1 MPRSTRQAERDEERG
16 ERVRTRAYL
25 LMLAVVAV
33 WGATFVVVKDALADA
48 SPLAFNLTRMTL
60 AFAVLAA
67 AYHRHWHRIGRR
79 ELAAGAVI
87 GFFLAM
93 GYQFQTAGLARTTP
107 SKSALITGLVVVL
120 VPLFSSLRALR
131 PVGGHAP
138 RWNAY
143 AGAAMAFAGILLLTV
158 PAARDGAAL
167 DFSSVNMG
175 DVLSFGYAIGF
186 AFHCLALGRLSPRFD
201 FQQLALLQI
210 GFCAVFMALSMPL
223 LERPHL
229 HLTAR
234 LGVAL
239 AVAALLAT
247 AAAFSVQSWVQSVL
261 PATHTAL
268 ILTMEPV
275 FAVLT
280 AILFYGERLNGRAA
294 AGAALVLCGIAVTE
308 LVTTTPASGA
318 HEASRSA

>member
-1 MPRSTRQAERDEERG
+1 M
-16 ERVRTRAYL
+16 RTRAYL
-25 LMLAVVAV
+25 LMLTVVAV

-60 AFAVLAA
+60 AFAVLAV
-67 AYHRHWHRIGRR
+67 AYHGHWRSIGRR

-131 PVGGHAP
+131 PAGGHAP
-138 RWNAY
+138 GWNAY
-143 AGAAMAFAGILLLTV
+143 TGAVLAFAGILLLTV
-158 PAARDGAAL
+158 PSSRGGAF
-167 DFSSVNMG
+167 DFSSVNLG
-175 DVLSFGYAIGF
+175 DLLSLGCAIGF
-186 AFHCLALGRLSPRFD
+186 AFHCLALGHLSPRFD

-210 GFCAVFMALSMPL
+210 GFCAVFMAISMPL
-223 LERPHL
+223 LEHPYL

-234 LGVAL
+234 LCAAL
-239 AVAALLAT
+239 LVAALLAT
-247 AAAFSVQSWVQSVL
+247 AAAFSIQSWVQSVL

-280 AILFYGERLNGRAA
+280 AILFYGERLSGRSA
-294 AGAALVLCGIAVTE
+294 AGAALVMAGIALTE
-308 LVTTTPASGA
+308 LVTAAPASGA
-318 HEASRSA
+318 HEASSSS